1 MRRILLLISIA
12 AFMAATMVL
21 PGTAFAD
28 PTNNNSACFDDY
40 AQEVGPPGGLVSTA
54 ANTPPQEPGGNAH
67 VAQVLNYLRE
77 DYCQALP

>member
-54 ANTPPQEPGGNAH
+54 AQEPGGNAH

>member
-1 MRRILLLISIA
+1 MRRILLLITIA

-40 AQEVGPPGGLVSTA
+40 AQVVGPPGGLVSTA
-54 ANTPPQEPGGNAH
+54 ANTLAEEPGGNAH
-67 VAQVLNYLRE
+67 FAQVLNFLRE
-77 DYCQALP
+77 DYCQ